1 MRTTIESVSKVALL
15 FCASAFSQA
24 WAVATLQEIKV
35 NPLLADQLL
44 IELSFSEPVTGFTDR
59 LAYQPNQ
66 LLLHVPG
73 AVGALKVNPLSI
85 QRQGVDNIKV
95 EGKGAGLD
103 IKIALD
109 QLTPYQ
115 VQQQGSKLLVSL
127 GEGASAGLINGES
140 ALIAPTTSVT
150 PVPAPSAMAATPA
163 PSALLNPQV
172 VARSMPVV
180 PVTTPIAAQPASKPV
195 LNNYQSSGGGAY
207 FNSVT
212 GVDFRRGKDG
222 QGEFLVTLDNSSAAV
237 DVSSR
242 GQTVLAKFHGTR
254 VPDGLLNLINVQDFA
269 TPVSQVEVSRQ
280 GSDTLFELS
289 INGQFDYRYDQADKM
304 FIIEVKKRT
313 AAAGSKQYQGKP
325 ISLNFQ
331 DIPVRT
337 VLQLIADFNNL
348 NLVTTDSVA
357 GNITLRLDGV
367 PWEQALDIILKVRGL
382 DKRLDNNIL
391 LVAPADEIATREK
404 QQLESRNQVADLAPL
419 YTEYLQINYAKA
431 SEVAALLSSES
442 TKLLSSRGAVS
453 VDERTNVLVVKDTAD
468 VISSI
473 KRMLDILD
481 IPVKQVVI
489 EARMVT
495 IDDGF
500 DEALGVRWG
509 VTKND
514 GHGNSTSGS
523 IAGND
528 SSGNNNGSSTITRP
542 TPDDRLNVNLPVT
555 NAAGT
560 LAFQVARLADGT
572 LLDLELSALE
582 KESKAEIIASPRV
595 TTANQKP
602 ALIEQGTEI
611 PYVESS
617 SSGATSVTFK
627 KAVLSLKVTPQIT
640 PDNRVILDLTV
651 TQDTKGETVPTG
663 TGDAVSINAQ
673 SITTQVLVNN
683 GETLVLG
690 GIYQQTIKSD
700 VTKVPLLGDIPG
712 LGALFRKTTSE
723 NKKREL
729 LIFVTPKIVTDA
741 F

>member
-1 MRTTIESVSKVALL
+1 MRTTIERVTKVALL
-15 FCASAFSQA
+15 FCASALSQA

-44 IELSFSEPVTGFTDR
+44 VELSFSEPVTGFTDR
-59 LAYQPNQ
+59 LSYQPNQ

-73 AVGALKVNPLSI
+73 AVGALKVNPLPI

-109 QLTPYQ
+109 QLAPYQ
-115 VQQQGSKLLVSL
+115 VQQQGNKLLVSL
-127 GEGASAGLINGES
+127 GEGASSGLINGES
-140 ALIAPTTSVT
+140 ALIAPATSAN
-150 PVPAPSAMAATPA
+150 PVSAPSAMVATTS

-172 VARSMPVV
+172 VARSMPVA
-180 PVTTPIAAQPASKPV
+180 PVTAPVAAQPVSKPV

-289 INGQFDYRYDQADKM
+289 INGQFDYRYDQADKL

-313 AAAGSKQYQGKP
+313 TATASKQYQGKP

-348 NLVTTDSVA
+348 NLVTTDSVG

-391 LVAPADEIATREK
+391 LVAPAEEIAAREK
-404 QQLESRNQVADLAPL
+404 QQLESRNQVADLAQL

-442 TKLLSSRGAVS
+442 TKLLSPRGAVS

-523 IAGND
+523 IEGND
-528 SSGNNNGSSTITRP
+528 GSGNGTGTNTKPSV
-542 TPDDRLNVNLPVT
+542 DDRMNVNLPVT